1 MWLWESYVSPKY
13 GSITKTDMGTFQ
25 VAYLSSYISFNIPVP
40 GWKTHEIQCGKRDP
54 NVLIPNGISN
64 WEVATIDGIERDVL
78 TMTLSAADED
88 NILMDIHGLKQ
99 LSKILLQIRN
109 MATSLTVIWFK

>member
-1 MWLWESYVSPKY
+1 M
-13 GSITKTDMGTFQ
+13 
-25 VAYLSSYISFNIPVP
+25 
-40 GWKTHEIQCGKRDP
+40 
-54 NVLIPNGISN
+54 
-64 WEVATIDGIERDVL
+64 ATIDGIERDVL